1 MLSTQLPD
9 YRVNARAQRAS
20 VEAPSRPSTVHRGS
34 LKDVAR
40 PSTVHRGSHR
50 GSRKKKFVRPLFI
63 EVCSRLSR
71 LALMLPSRVSRVSKK
86 KFPKPNRRA
95 WISST
100 GRRPRRARLHF
111 CRWNCMR
118 FMRQFLCL
126 RLGSHRADIT
136 RYSRM
141 HRRQSNDVLPTT
153 SARVRT
159 WLARLLLNHRLSPET
174 VGQSLSDG
182 FQVIKVCREM
192 KNPTGWPNSAQ
203 MTVRR
208 DPLSPVF

>member
-9 YRVNARAQRAS
+9 YRVNARTQRAS

-100 GRRPRRARLHF
+100 GRRLAERDCIF
-111 CRWNCMR
+111 
-118 FMRQFLCL
+118 
-126 RLGSHRADIT
+126 ADGTVCDYEAI
-136 RYSRM
+136 SM
-141 HRRQSNDVLPTT
+141 FA
-153 SARVRT
+153 ARVTQGRHYT
-159 WLARLLLNHRLSPET
+159 IFA
-174 VGQSLSDG
+174 D
-182 FQVIKVCREM
+182 
-192 KNPTGWPNSAQ
+192 A
-203 MTVRR
+203 
-208 DPLSPVF
+208 